1 MSRLEELIQELC
13 PDGVEYKSLG
23 EIASDIYRGTG
34 IKRNEV
40 TETGIPC
47 VRYGEIYTTYGIW
60 FDQCISHTTLDKVK
74 SPKYFEYG
82 DILFVITGESVED
95 IAKSTAYVGHEKCIA
110 GGDIVVVKHEQ
121 DPKYLSYAL
130 ATTDARRQKS
140 AGKVKSKVVHSSV
153 PAIAAIQIPIPP
165 LEIQREIVRLLDNFT
180 ELIAELTAELTA
192 RKKQYAHYRNVM
204 LTFKN
209 EESMNVRLD
218 EIAHFSYGYTDKAGD
233 RGDARFIRITDIND
247 DGCLNPEDAK
257 YITVTDANKKYLLK
271 KGDLLVART
280 GATYGKTL
288 YVESDAPA
296 VYASFL
302 IKLSLDNNRILN
314 RYYWHFSKSSLYW
327 QQAEKLVSK
336 GGQQQFNAN
345 AVGRV
350 IVPVPSLEIQ
360 QKIINVLDNFD
371 AICSDLN
378 IGLPAEIEARRKQ
391 YEYYRDLL
399 LTFAE
404 SGSTV
409 LTDRQTDRQTDRHD
423 IIRLLQHVFGY
434 VELPLAEI
442 THVFR

>member
-1 MSRLEELIQELC
+1 MSRLEKLIQELC

-23 EIASDIYRGTG
+23 EFATVSRGGSFQKKDFLDSGFPCIHYGQIYT
-34 IKRNEV
+34 
-40 TETGIPC
+40 
-47 VRYGEIYTTYGIW
+47 RYGLFADSTFT
-60 FDQCISHTTLDKVK
+60 FISENKAAKQKKASKNDIIMAVTSENIEDVCKCLAWLGEDEVAVSGHTA
-74 SPKYFEYG
+74 
-82 DILFVITGESVED
+82 II
-95 IAKSTAYVGHEKCIA
+95 
-110 GGDIVVVKHEQ
+110 KHNQ
-121 DPKYLSYAL
+121 NPKYLVYYFHTEMFFAQKKKL
-130 ATTDARRQKS
+130 AHGT
-140 AGKVKSKVVHSSV
+140 KVIEVTPDKLLS
-153 PAIAAIQIPIPP
+153 IQIPVPP
-165 LEIQREIVRLLDNFT
+165 LEIQCEIVRVLDNFT
-180 ELIAELTAELTA
+180 ELTTELTTELIA

-350 IVPVPSLEIQ
+350 VVPVPSLEIQ

-378 IGLPAEIEARRKQ
+378 ISLPAEIEARRKQ

-409 LTDRQTDRQTDRHD
+409 LTDRQTDMT
-423 IIRLLQHVFGY
+423 
-434 VELPLAEI
+434 
-442 THVFR
+442 